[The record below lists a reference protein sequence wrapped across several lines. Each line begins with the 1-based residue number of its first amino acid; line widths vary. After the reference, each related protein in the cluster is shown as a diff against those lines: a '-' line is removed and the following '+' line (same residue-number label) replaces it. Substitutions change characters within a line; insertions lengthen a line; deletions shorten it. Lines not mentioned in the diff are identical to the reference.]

1 LTTSGLTGI
10 LSFHLAPEVLFLL
23 NTSSQGG
30 HLFKHIKFLGGKA
43 YMQYEEGDVARI
55 MIFFSIETLLARK

>member
-1 LTTSGLTGI
+1 MEMHFISP
-10 LSFHLAPEVLFLL
+10 LALGPQFLF
-23 NTSSQGG
+23 NTSWQGG

-55 MIFFSIETLLARK
+55 MIFFSIETLLAWK